1 MNDENL
7 KRGNPETQFKTG
19 REQVETARIGGKASG
34 RARREKANL
43 RKLAQQVLDDTYTDK
58 DSGKKFT
65 GSELFIAGL
74 AANLSNP
81 NSKNWGKAIDVLIML
96 TGAKYSKE
104 DIDMI
109 KAQAELIKA
118 KAQAINS
125 GGAGIDIEDLQPLA
139 EMLKH
144 DKNTDDTVET
154 VLEET

>member
-7 KRGNPETQFKTG
+7 KPFTSDQN
-19 REQVETARIGGKASG
+19 REEAKKNGAKGGKASG
-34 RARREKANL
+34 RSRREKANL

-139 EMLKH
+139 EMLKN
-144 DKNTDDTVET
+144 DKDTDDTVET
-154 VLEET
+154 VLKKT

>member
-7 KRGNPETQFKTG
+7 LKPNDLTSSER
-19 REQVETARIGGKASG
+19 RERASKGGKASG

-43 RKLAQQVLDDTYTDK
+43 RKLAQQVLDDSYTDK

-74 AANLSNP
+74 ASNLSNP

-144 DKNTDDTVET
+144 DENADDTVET
-154 VLEET
+154 VLEEA